1 MAEITANFSGKDITI
16 TYPDALLGKAE
27 TAFVSVNNAQW
38 SNAVFDKKD
47 ELGVDSLD
55 SLTSEQESEL
65 KYEFTIQCILGYVKD
80 VIKVYEIKSAVVGI
94 QEAAINS
101 VDTVLNQ
108 INLDI
113 Q

>member
-1 MAEITANFSGKDITI
+1 MAEITASFSDKNITI

-27 TAFVSVNNAQW
+27 TAFPIVNKAQW
-38 SNAVFDKKD
+38 SNAVSDKKD
-47 ELGVDSLD
+47 ELGVD

-65 KYEFTIQCILGYVKD
+65 KYEFTIRCILSYVKD
-80 VIKVYEIKSAVVGI
+80 VIKVYEIKSAVAGVE
-94 QEAAINS
+94 EAAINS

-108 INLDI
+108 INLDV